1 MKIEPTGVILVDVC
15 SIQTE
20 KCVAR
25 DPAAITAVWT
35 LPGRVQVNVCRP
47 CLEEQVRSGEW
58 EIQGAKIGRRAD
70 VAVYST
76 DKKLLLVVEVKR
88 KPKSNQNMREW
99 ATRIHRNL
107 ITHSGVPSAPYFLLA
122 VLPGQLYL
130 WKDNDPFSFDKAPDY
145 EIEAEEVLEPYLEQL
160 FLPLENASEYQMGA
174 LISSWLKDIVSSNQL
189 TNTSQTW
196 LQDSGLLNTV
206 RDGAIVMQAPIAA

>member
-1 MKIEPTGVILVDVC
+1 MKIEPTGVILVDFC

-20 KCVAR
+20 KCVAKN
-25 DPAAITAVWT
+25 PAAITAVWT

-58 EIQGAKIGRRAD
+58 DIQGAKIGRRAD

-76 DKKLLLVVEVKR
+76 DKKPLLVVEVKR
-88 KPKSNQNMREW
+88 KPKDNKNMREW

-122 VLPGQLYL
+122 VLPGRLYL

-160 FLPLENASEYQMGA
+160 SLPLENASEYQLEA
-174 LISSWLKDIVSSNQL
+174 LMSSWLKDIVSSNQL
-189 TNTSQTW
+189 TNTPQTW

-206 RDGAIVMQAPIAA
+206 KDGAVVMQARIAA